1 MFRPTSPTM
10 FCPSNSEHSLVDA
23 LTEEIHML
31 ESPEIIYW
39 RLKKPEEIDAEPENI
54 ISGESYLDDL
64 DKVYGEKSSKEGKLL
79 YKDPVRVYG
88 KIDIQPIIN
97 ELQRLGL
104 ITTKQ
109 IDLYLNI
116 AHAHEKLGE
125 VPKGGD
131 VFRVTYL
138 IRDING
144 ELKEKYVYY
153 HLSNVT
159 EVDLYN
165 FQYVNYQLFAEQ
177 TNMMDVPDEIKQY
190 FIDNEFK
197 K

>member
-1 MFRPTSPTM
+1 MFRSIAPRM
-10 FCPSNSEHSLVDA
+10 FDPLNSEHSLVDA
-23 LTEEIHML
+23 LTEEMHMS

-39 RLKKPEEIDAEPENI
+39 RLKKPEEIDALPENI
-54 ISGESYLDDL
+54 NSESYLDDL

-79 YKDPVRVYG
+79 YKDPVRIYG

-97 ELQRLGL
+97 ELQRMGL
-104 ITTKQ
+104 TTIKQ
-109 IDLYLNI
+109 IDLYINI
-116 AHAHEKLGE
+116 AHAHERLEE

-138 IRDING
+138 IRDTDG
-144 ELKEKYVYY
+144 ELKDKYVYY
-153 HLSNVT
+153 HIANVT

-165 FQYVNYQLFAEQ
+165 YQYINYQLFAEQ
-177 TNMMDVPDEIKQY
+177 TNMMDVADEIKQY